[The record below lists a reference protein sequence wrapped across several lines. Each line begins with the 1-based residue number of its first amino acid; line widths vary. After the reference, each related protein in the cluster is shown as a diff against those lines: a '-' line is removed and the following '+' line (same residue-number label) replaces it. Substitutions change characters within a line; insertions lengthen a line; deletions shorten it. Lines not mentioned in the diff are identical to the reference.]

1 MSKRGNKPKFGRVR
15 NQRVALEKSLVTALL
30 DHGRITTTKAKAK
43 RLSTVVDK
51 MITLAKKQNLAS
63 RRLLRTKIGSKAVD
77 ILMKDVSPRFSETQG
92 GYTRVIR
99 LERRKSDGSEMAIIE
114 FTK

>member
-1 MSKRGNKPKFGRVR
+1 MKRGNKPKFGRPR
-15 NQRVALEKSLVTALL
+15 NQRKALTKSLATALIE
-30 DHGRITTTKAKAK
+30 HGRITTTKAKAK
-43 RLSTVVDK
+43 ALSTSMDK

-63 RRLLRTKIGSKAVD
+63 RRVLTTKLGVAAVGK
-77 ILMKDVSPRFSETQG
+77 LMKEVSPKFNETHG

-99 LERRKSDGSEMAIIE
+99 LERRKSDGSEMALVE